1 MTKTELTAMTV
12 AELKALAKKKKVS
25 LSPNGKKADIVAA
38 LLASK
43 MSKKPAVKEAIAAT
57 KQALKKAVKQT
68 VKKATTAAKPA
79 IQKAVQPK
87 KPAAIKEPAVME
99 QIATTRP
106 RPSAGGSANV
116 TVPKQEWK
124 LPPVAEEPLLAQE
137 RVSESKYYTG
147 PATRELMPAHGEL
160 PKGYGEDKIV
170 LMMRDP
176 FVAYAYWEAAPA
188 RMERERAWFGWGS
201 KLCLRIY
208 DVTGVQFDGR
218 NAIGYFDQ
226 EIFDRTGNWYFDLGR
241 PSHSFCAD
249 LGLLSPEGR
258 FLTLARS
265 NYITMPL
272 DTASDVIDEE
282 WMLVDEEF
290 WKLYGYPEAMRGGLS
305 SPQMQEMVRR
315 RRLLEISSPGLF
327 SRERQKRKQKS

>member
-1 MTKTELTAMTV
+1 MTV

-25 LSPNGKKADIVAA
+25 LSPSGKKADIVTA
-38 LLASK
+38 LLAAETR
-43 MSKKPAVKEAIAAT
+43 KKPAVKEAIAKTKRAVKKLARAT
-57 KQALKKAVKQT
+57 KQVIRTT
-68 VKKATTAAKPA
+68 VRS
-79 IQKAVQPK
+79 K
-87 KPAAIKEPAVME
+87 KPAAVKTPSVTEPVA
-99 QIATTRP
+99 ATRRRP
-106 RPSAGGSANV
+106 ALGQPPVKV
-116 TVPKQEWK
+116 TIPKQEWK
-124 LPPVAEEPLLAQE
+124 LPPSAEEPQLVQE

-147 PATRELMPAHGEL
+147 SASQALIPAHGEL
-160 PKGYGEDKIV
+160 PTGYGEDKIV

-176 FVAYAYWEAAPA
+176 FVAYAYWEATPA
-188 RMERERAWFGWGS
+188 RIERERAWFGWNS
-201 KLCLRIY
+201 KLCVRIY

-226 EIFDRTGNWYFDLGR
+226 EIIDRTGNWYFDLGR

-249 LGLLSPEGR
+249 LGLLAPEGR

-290 WKLYGYPEAMRGGLS
+290 WKLYGYPEGMRGGLS

-327 SRERQKRKQKS
+327 SRERQKKKQKQKS

>member
-1 MTKTELTAMTV
+1 MTKSELTTLTV

-25 LSPNGKKADIVAA
+25 LSSSDRKADIVSALMAA
-38 LLASK
+38 EK
-43 MSKKPAVKEAIAAT
+43 MSAKKPVIKKAVTATKKAVKKAVTAT
-57 KQALKKAVKQT
+57 KQALKKAVQPG
-68 VKKATTAAKPA
+68 KPA
-79 IQKAVQPK
+79 KIEHLPVSSAQ
-87 KPAAIKEPAVME
+87 
-99 QIATTRP
+99 RP
-106 RPSAGGSANV
+106 VAGRPSKG
-116 TVPKQEWK
+116 TVPAREWRQ
-124 LPPVAEEPLLAQE
+124 PPVAEEPLMAQE

-147 PATRELMPAHGEL
+147 PATLAEVPAHSEL
-160 PKGYGEDKIV
+160 PQAYGEDKIV
-170 LMMRDP
+170 IMMRDP
-176 FVAYAYWEAAPA
+176 FVAYAYWEATPA
-188 RMERERAWFGWGS
+188 RLEREKSWFGWDS
-201 KLCLRIY
+201 KLCVRLY

-249 LGLLSPEGR
+249 LGLLAPEGR

-272 DTASDVIDEE
+272 DTASEVIDEE

-290 WKLYGYPEAMRGGLS
+290 WKLYGYPEGMRAGLS

-315 RRLLEISSPGLF
+315 RRLLEITSPGLF
-327 SRERQKRKQKS
+327 SREKLKRKQKQKA

>member
-1 MTKTELTAMTV
+1 MTKSELTAMTV

-25 LSPNGKKADIVAA
+25 LSSREKKADIITA
-38 LLASK
+38 LLASEK
-43 MSKKPAVKEAIAAT
+43 NTKTAAKEARTTTKRKIKKVATVAKQAARGGARPKKSAAT
-57 KQALKKAVKQT
+57 KEPIVRE
-68 VKKATTAAKPA
+68 
-79 IQKAVQPK
+79 
-87 KPAAIKEPAVME
+87 PAAAIRRRPARSEPS
-99 QIATTRP
+99 QAT
-106 RPSAGGSANV
+106 V
-116 TVPKQEWK
+116 TKQEWK
-124 LPPVAEEPLLAQE
+124 LPPAAEEPQMAQE

-147 PATRELMPAHGEL
+147 PGTREPMPAHGEL

-176 FVAYAYWEAAPA
+176 FVAYAYWEATPA
-188 RMERERAWFGWGS
+188 RIERERAWFGWSS

-226 EIFDRTGNWYFDLGR
+226 EISDRTGNWYFDLGR

-290 WKLYGYPEAMRGGLS
+290 WRLYGYPDGLRGGLS
-305 SPQMQEMVRR
+305 SPQMLELARR

-327 SRERQKRKQKS
+327 SREKRKQKQKS

>member
-1 MTKTELTAMTV
+1 MTKSELTAKTV

-25 LSPNGKKADIVAA
+25 LPPHGKKAEIVKA
-38 LLASK
+38 LLASES
-43 MSKKPAVKEAIAAT
+43 SKKPAVKKKLSTKKRSAKKVAT
-57 KQALKKAVKQT
+57 VAKKAIRASAQ
-68 VKKATTAAKPA
+68 A
-79 IQKAVQPK
+79 K
-87 KPAAIKEPAVME
+87 KPAKEEALVVREPRAAI
-99 QIATTRP
+99 RP
-106 RPSAGGSANV
+106 RSATGGTVKV

-124 LPPVAEEPLLAQE
+124 VPPVVEEPQLAQE

-147 PATRELMPAHGEL
+147 SATRELMSADGEL

-176 FVAYAYWEAAPA
+176 FVAYVYWEATQA
-188 RMERERAWFGWGS
+188 RIERERAWFGWGS

-226 EIFDRTGNWYFDLGR
+226 EIVDRTGNWYFDLGR

-249 LGLLSPEGR
+249 LGLLAPEGR

-272 DTASDVIDEE
+272 DTASDEIDEE
-282 WMLVDEEF
+282 WMLGDEEF
-290 WKLYGYPEAMRGGLS
+290 WKLYGYPEGIRGGLS

-327 SRERQKRKQKS
+327 SRERQKRKQKQKP

>member
-1 MTKTELTAMTV
+1 MTV
-12 AELKALAKKKKVS
+12 AELKALAKKKKV
-25 LSPNGKKADIVAA
+25 LLFPDWKKADILAA
-38 LLASK
+38 ILESENTKKRKASK
-43 MSKKPAVKEAIAAT
+43 ANEAITATKRVVNKVTAAAKQAVQTSMRSKKRPTIEAPVMREPVTASRKRPAAAE
-57 KQALKKAVKQT
+57 T
-68 VKKATTAAKPA
+68 VK
-79 IQKAVQPK
+79 
-87 KPAAIKEPAVME
+87 
-99 QIATTRP
+99 
-106 RPSAGGSANV
+106 V
-116 TVPKQEWK
+116 TVSKQEWK
-124 LPPVAEEPLLAQE
+124 RPPVAEEPLLAQE

-147 PATRELMPAHGEL
+147 PAKRELMPAHGEL

-170 LMMRDP
+170 LMVRDP
-176 FVAYAYWEAAPA
+176 FVAYAYWEVSQEHI
-188 RMERERAWFGWGS
+188 ERERAWFGWSS
-201 KLCLRIY
+201 KLCLRIF

-249 LGLLSPEGR
+249 LGLLAPEGR

-272 DTASDVIDEE
+272 DTVSDVIDEE

-290 WKLYGYPEAMRGGLS
+290 WKLYGYPEGLRGGLS

-327 SRERQKRKQKS
+327 SRERQKRKQKQRS

>member
-1 MTKTELTAMTV
+1 MMKSDLTAMTV

-25 LSPNGKKADIVAA
+25 LTPNGKKADIVKA
-38 LLASK
+38 LLASARI
-43 MSKKPAVKEAIAAT
+43 KKPAVKKAIAVT
-57 KQALKKAVKQT
+57 KRAVKKETTIAKQT
-68 VKKATTAAKPA
+68 
-79 IQKAVQPK
+79 IQASVRTK
-87 KPAAIKEPAVME
+87 KPSMIKAPVVVEPVVVN
-99 QIATTRP
+99 RP
-106 RPSAGGSANV
+106 RPDSGEVKV
-116 TVPKQEWK
+116 TILKREWK
-124 LPPVAEEPLLAQE
+124 HLPVAEEPLLAQE
-137 RVSESKYYTG
+137 RVAESKYYTG
-147 PATRELMPAHGEL
+147 PLSREPMPAHGEL
-160 PKGYGEDKIV
+160 PKGYGDDKIV

-176 FVAYAYWEAAPA
+176 FVAYAYWDASQA
-188 RMERERAWFGWGS
+188 RIERERAWFGWSS

-249 LGLLSPEGR
+249 LGLLAPEGG
-258 FLTLARS
+258 FLTFARS

-272 DTASDVIDEE
+272 DTVSDVIDEE

-290 WKLYGYPEAMRGGLS
+290 WKLYGYPEGMRGSLS

-315 RRLLEISSPGLF
+315 RRLLEVTSPGLF
-327 SRERQKRKQKS
+327 SRERQKRKQRQKS

>member
-1 MTKTELTAMTV
+1 MTKSDLTAMTV

-25 LSPNGKKADIVAA
+25 LSPNGKKADIVKA
-38 LLASK
+38 LLASEK
-43 MSKKPAVKEAIAAT
+43 IKKPAVKEAIAA
-57 KQALKKAVKQT
+57 KKRV
-68 VKKATTAAKPA
+68 VKKVARASKRA
-79 IQKAVQPK
+79 IQTSARTKKHTTIKASVVVEPVAATLPRTTSG
-87 KPAAIKEPAVME
+87 KPVK
-99 QIATTRP
+99 
-106 RPSAGGSANV
+106 V

-124 LPPVAEEPLLAQE
+124 LPPVTEEPQLAQE
-137 RVSESKYYTG
+137 RVAESKYYTG
-147 PATRELMPAHGEL
+147 SITRELMPAHGEL

-176 FVAYAYWEAAPA
+176 FVAYAYWEATQS
-188 RMERERAWFGWGS
+188 RIERERAWFGWGS

-226 EIFDRTGNWYFDLGR
+226 EISERTGNWYFDLGR

-249 LGLLSPEGR
+249 LGLLAPEGR

-290 WKLYGYPEAMRGGLS
+290 WKLYGYPDGMPGSLS
-305 SPQMQEMVRR
+305 SSQMQEMVRR

-327 SRERQKRKQKS
+327 PRERQKRKQKQKS

>member
-1 MTKTELTAMTV
+1 MTV

-25 LSPNGKKADIVAA
+25 LPPQGKKADIVTA
-38 LLASK
+38 LLASERI
-43 MSKKPAVKEAIAAT
+43 KKPAVKERIAAT
-57 KQALKKAVKQT
+57 KRAVKKVKTVTKMASRKSVLTRKPATIETPVVREPIVTTRPHPASGKAVK
-68 VKKATTAAKPA
+68 
-79 IQKAVQPK
+79 
-87 KPAAIKEPAVME
+87 
-99 QIATTRP
+99 
-106 RPSAGGSANV
+106 V
-116 TVPKQEWK
+116 TVPKHEWK
-124 LPPVAEEPLLAQE
+124 IAPEVEESLLAQE

-147 PATRELMPAHGEL
+147 PAMRELMAADGEL

-176 FVAYAYWEAAPA
+176 FVAYVYWEATQAHI
-188 RMERERAWFGWGS
+188 ERERAWFGWGS

-226 EIFDRTGNWYFDLGR
+226 EIVDRTGNWYFDLGR

-249 LGLLSPEGR
+249 LGLLAPEGR

-265 NYITMPL
+265 NHITMPL
-272 DTASDVIDEE
+272 DTVSDEIDEE
-282 WMLVDEEF
+282 WMLADEEF
-290 WKLYGYPEAMRGGLS
+290 WKLYGYPEGMRSGLS
-305 SPQMQEMVRR
+305 SPQLEEMVRR

-327 SRERQKRKQKS
+327 PRERQKRKQKQKS

>member
-1 MTKTELTAMTV
+1 MTV

-25 LSPNGKKADIVAA
+25 LSSRGTKADIITA
-38 LLASK
+38 LLAAER
-43 MSKKPAVKEAIAAT
+43 SKKTAVKEARAT
-57 KQALKKAVKQT
+57 TKRTEKNV
-68 VKKATTAAKPA
+68 TTAAKH
-79 IQKAVQPK
+79 AVQRAVRPEVS
-87 KPAAIKEPAVME
+87 AATKEPAVIE
-99 QIATTRP
+99 PAAAIQRRP
-106 RPSAGGSANV
+106 AAGGSTNV

-124 LPPVAEEPLLAQE
+124 LPPAAEEPLLAQE

-176 FVAYAYWEAAPA
+176 FVAYAYWESAPA
-188 RMERERAWFGWGS
+188 RIERERAWFGWSS

-208 DVTGVQFDGR
+208 DVTGVRFDGR

-226 EIFDRTGNWYFDLGR
+226 EISDRTGSWYFDLGR

-272 DTASDVIDEE
+272 DTVSDVIDEE

-290 WKLYGYPEAMRGGLS
+290 WKLYGYPEGMRGGLS
-305 SPQMQEMVRR
+305 SPQMLELARR

-327 SRERQKRKQKS
+327 PREKQKRKQKQKS

>member
-1 MTKTELTAMTV
+1 MTV

-25 LSPNGKKADIVAA
+25 LSPNGKKADIVTA

-43 MSKKPAVKEAIAAT
+43 TSKKPAVKEAIAAT
-57 KQALKKAVKQT
+57 KQAVKKAVKKT
-68 VKKATTAAKPA
+68 VKKATTATKQA

-87 KPAAIKEPAVME
+87 KPAAVKEPAAIE
-99 QIATTRP
+99 QVATTRP
-106 RPSAGGSANV
+106 RPAAGGSVNV

-124 LPPVAEEPLLAQE
+124 LPPLAEEPLLAQE

-327 SRERQKRKQKS
+327 SREKQKRKQKQKS

>member
-1 MTKTELTAMTV
+1 MTKSELTTKTV
-12 AELKALAKKKKVS
+12 AELKALAKKMKVS
-25 LSPNGKKADIVAA
+25 LSASAKKVDIIAVLAA
-38 LLASK
+38 SETG
-43 MSKKPAVKEAIAAT
+43 KKPAKKPVVKKALAAAKRTVNTVTTAT
-57 KQALKKAVKQT
+57 KQA
-68 VKKATTAAKPA
+68 
-79 IQKAVQPK
+79 IQKASRRK
-87 KPAAIKEPAVME
+87 KPAAAAIKEPAV
-99 QIATTRP
+99 IAKAAVSRRRPTTGEP
-106 RPSAGGSANV
+106 AIANV
-116 TVPKQEWK
+116 PVREWK
-124 LPPVAEEPLLAQE
+124 LPPGAEEPLLAQE
-137 RVSESKYYTG
+137 RISESKYYTG
-147 PATRELMPAHGEL
+147 PDTRALIPAHGEL
-160 PKGYGEDKIV
+160 PQGYGEDKIV

-176 FVAYAYWEAAPA
+176 FVAYAYWDSSPT
-188 RMERERAWFGWGS
+188 RIERERAWFGWNS

-249 LGLLSPEGR
+249 LGLLAPEGR

-290 WKLYGYPEAMRGGLS
+290 WKLYGYPEGLRGGLS

-315 RRLLEISSPGLF
+315 RRLLEITSPGLF
-327 SRERQKRKQKS
+327 SRERQKRKQKQKA